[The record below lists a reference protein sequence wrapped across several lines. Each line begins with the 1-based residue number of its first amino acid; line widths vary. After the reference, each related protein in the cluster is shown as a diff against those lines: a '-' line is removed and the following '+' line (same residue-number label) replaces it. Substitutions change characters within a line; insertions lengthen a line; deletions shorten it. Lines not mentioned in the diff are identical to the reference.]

1 MDNVIINDKF
11 RKKISIVNPCFNEE
25 ENVEL
30 MVRAVKEIMEKL
42 PYEYEHIL
50 VDNHSD
56 DRTWDILKRLA
67 GEDKRIK
74 IIRNVRNFGGLRN
87 AANGLFQADGD
98 CAILLACDFQDPPEL
113 IPQFIE
119 KWNQGYKVVLGKK
132 TESDENALMYNIRGL
147 YYKIIQHYSEV
158 PEYEQTTGFGLYDQ
172 TVISQLKA
180 LDEPEPSLRHLI
192 ADLGYQVAFIEF
204 RQPKRLRGK
213 SGYSLRYYFQYAVSS
228 FINTSKVPLKLA
240 ILWGFIVSLISFA
253 VAIFYLVWKL
263 KNWMYFDMGQAPLLI
278 GIFFIGGILLMF
290 LGILGEY
297 IGEIL
302 TRVTKR
308 PLVIEEERLNFE
320 DKSESIVK

>member
-119 KWNQGYKVVLGKK
+119 KWKNHC
-132 TESDENALMYNIRGL
+132 
-147 YYKIIQHYSEV
+147 KI
-158 PEYEQTTGFGLYDQ
+158 
-172 TVISQLKA
+172 
-180 LDEPEPSLRHLI
+180 
-192 ADLGYQVAFIEF
+192 
-204 RQPKRLRGK
+204 
-213 SGYSLRYYFQYAVSS
+213 
-228 FINTSKVPLKLA
+228 
-240 ILWGFIVSLISFA
+240 
-253 VAIFYLVWKL
+253 
-263 KNWMYFDMGQAPLLI
+263 
-278 GIFFIGGILLMF
+278 
-290 LGILGEY
+290 
-297 IGEIL
+297 
-302 TRVTKR
+302 
-308 PLVIEEERLNFE
+308 
-320 DKSESIVK
+320 